1 MSSHILGLGPEVA
14 VFHPEMAFAWKSGLS
29 VKADGMSGNAPGPL
43 TDSTLHKLP
52 LPSSL
57 CSQPPV
63 LADRVECCHSYW
75 HPCEEKRSS
84 WVTIPTTSLMEVRNG
99 GPEEDNEQNPRF

>member
-57 CSQPPV
+57 CSEGLWGNLTGAFASAEALQ
-63 LADRVECCHSYW
+63 
-75 HPCEEKRSS
+75 KG
-84 WVTIPTTSLMEVRNG
+84 N
-99 GPEEDNEQNPRF
+99 EDAGMHQANTF